1 MVVEVG
7 EGYINLDNV
16 THVSYR
22 ERDGESY
29 MDVRFAG
36 GTSTALRGPEMV
48 DMGQHLAHASIRALK
63 SAYNIAA

>member
-1 MVVEVG
+1 
-7 EGYINLDNV
+7 
-16 THVSYR
+16 
-22 ERDGESY
+22 